1 MSYCS
6 LKTQEYYTIKW
17 NDIGKH
23 REVRESLTR
32 FNYDMEWASVVKI
45 GVNVKKKM
53 FVKLLEYLRGKLLGG
68 SSSYKGA

>member
-1 MSYCS
+1 MSYCP

-45 GVNVKKKM
+45 GVNVKKKN
-53 FVKLLEYLRGKLLGG
+53 VCKTLGVLKRKAAWRLKLL
-68 SSSYKGA
+68 